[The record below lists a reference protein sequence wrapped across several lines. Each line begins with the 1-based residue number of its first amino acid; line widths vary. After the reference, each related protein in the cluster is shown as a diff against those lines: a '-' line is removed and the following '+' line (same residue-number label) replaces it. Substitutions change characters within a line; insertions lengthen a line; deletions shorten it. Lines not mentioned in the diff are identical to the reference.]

1 VAGRSDGHPDARRPD
16 SGLKQRAAQYCPAER
31 RSSAAISSFVQAQLD
46 SGRFPHLKALR
57 GDDSLPTLGER
68 IIAMSTDEERFEH
81 GLAAVLAW
89 NALQFDSVP
98 SDVNR

>member
-1 VAGRSDGHPDARRPD
+1 VLRVSEARNIAPRNEE
-16 SGLKQRAAQYCPAER
+16 AV
-31 RSSAAISSFVQAQLD
+31 AAISSFVQAQLD